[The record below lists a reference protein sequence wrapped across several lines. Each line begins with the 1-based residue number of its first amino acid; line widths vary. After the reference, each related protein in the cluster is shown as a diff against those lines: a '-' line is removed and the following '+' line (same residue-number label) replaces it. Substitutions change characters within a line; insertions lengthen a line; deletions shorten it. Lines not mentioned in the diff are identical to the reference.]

1 MKESV
6 HLEKMNKNNKILKL
20 KPSARD
26 NRRYLLI
33 DCDSAKQVEEAIMRY
48 IGILGYSKASFMF
61 VKSDKVQG
69 KLIGSCNRK
78 SLIDVKT
85 ALLLSNIKVKKVS
98 ETIKK
103 LLS

>member
-1 MKESV
+1 MK
-6 HLEKMNKNNKILKL
+6 KMKNNKILKL

-33 DCDSAKQVEEAIMRY
+33 DCNSSKTIEEAVLRY

-61 VKSDKVQG
+61 VKSDKVQD

-85 ALLLSNIKVKKVS
+85 ALLLSDIKVEKVS